1 MSDRDTA
8 IGRSAAIEQ
17 MLAQLGAEGSG
28 LGQKSI
34 SLQHL
39 FTDEINRKF
48 KFICFVRNK
57 AAHEVIF
64 EFDRMDRFVR
74 DCDAVQAV
82 LNALIEGS
90 TDPAISQARSQPQ
103 TDPSHDADFSIPPD
117 LVKFKDL
124 TFSSVTG
131 RLIQIQARSQTIK
144 VGYHPPI
151 LADV

>member
-57 AAHEVIF
+57 AAHEVVF
-64 EFDRMDRFVR
+64 EFDRMERFVR
-74 DCDAVQAV
+74 DCDEVQAV
-82 LNALIEGS
+82 LNELIARG
-90 TDPAISQARSQPQ
+90 TNPATIHNKSQPQ
-103 TDPSHDADFSIPPD
+103 TTSRKDSDFSIPPD
-117 LVKFKDL
+117 LVKFKEL
-124 TFSSVTG
+124 TFSSITG
-131 RLIQIQARSQTIK
+131 RLIKTQARSQEWVRVTDI
-144 VGYHPPI
+144 I
-151 LADV
+151 

>member
-57 AAHEVIF
+57 AAHEVVF

-74 DCDAVQAV
+74 DCDEVQSV
-82 LNALIEGS
+82 LNELILG
-90 TDPAISQARSQPQ
+90 TDPAIIQNKSQTQIN
-103 TDPSHDADFSIPPD
+103 PSRNSDFAIPPD
-117 LVKFKDL
+117 LVKFKKL
-124 TFSSVTG
+124 KLYTMERSSC
-131 RLIQIQARSQTIK
+131 
-144 VGYHPPI
+144 
-151 LADV
+151 